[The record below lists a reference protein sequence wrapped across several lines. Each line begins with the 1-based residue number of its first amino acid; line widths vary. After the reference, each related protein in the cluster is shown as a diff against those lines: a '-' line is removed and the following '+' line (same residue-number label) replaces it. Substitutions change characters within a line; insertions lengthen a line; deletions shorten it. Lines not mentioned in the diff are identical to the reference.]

1 VRFVVERVAL
11 GQGFLLSRLSPLPI
25 IPPILHTLLGYVLTL
40 TGKTK
45 EQFFQKSMLLGNL
58 GRIGWDR
65 TLHI

>member
-25 IPPILHTLLGYVLTL
+25 IPPIFHTLLGYVLTL
-40 TGKTK
+40 TGKT
-45 EQFFQKSMLLGNL
+45 EQFFQKSMLLCNL
-58 GRIGWDR
+58 GRIGWER